1 MRGPIRGG
9 ERAGLRGDGVGEA
22 RWVPPCLLTLSLS
35 PLPMSGP
42 FSVMRLT
49 VQFVHFSLSPSPWSA
64 SVHLSASLP
73 PSFCV
78 LVSLSPSFIAL
89 LCLSP
94 SAVPV
99 RFSPAS
105 LPLSWGLSM
114 GPSPCPPAPCF
125 LPVFPPLPPGYE
137 KSRSLSSIA
146 GLSGVS
152 LRLAPLATPPGSPR
166 ATRRAPPTLPS
177 IL

>member
-1 MRGPIRGG
+1 M
-9 ERAGLRGDGVGEA
+9 RGDGVGEA
-22 RWVPPCLLTLSLS
+22 RWAPPCLLTLSLS
-35 PLPMSGP
+35 PLPMSEP

-49 VQFVHFSLSPSPWSA
+49 VRFVHFSLSLHLLGPPLSISSPLSLCLFVAWCLSHLL
-64 SVHLSASLP
+64 SVSLHLVFLLSVSLLP
-73 PSFCV
+73 PS
-78 LVSLSPSFIAL
+78 
-89 LCLSP
+89 LCLGVS
-94 SAVPV
+94 
-99 RFSPAS
+99 
-105 LPLSWGLSM
+105 LSM
-114 GPSPCPPAPCF
+114 GPSPCPPSPCF